1 MPMHRTR
8 TIIRP
13 RKNPKLW
20 EAAMKARDIMSKNVI
35 TVRRET
41 SVHEIAQ
48 LMTDKRISGV
58 PVVAE
63 DGTILGMVSESDLL
77 RRAEIG
83 TEPQRKWWLSFFSDP
98 DLLARQ
104 YRKTHG
110 LKAEDVM
117 SRPVV
122 TIDEDADL
130 SEIANTFEKRRVK
143 RLPVVRDGK
152 LVGIIS
158 RADIVKALSQS
169 KPQPEKPIK
178 SDAELEQALLA
189 KIREQD
195 WLDGTFLNVVV
206 QNGVVELNGFVPS
219 AEQRRALHVLVE
231 EMDGVQKIEDR
242 LVLGS
247 PSLRGV

>member
-1 MPMHRTR
+1 
-8 TIIRP
+8 
-13 RKNPKLW
+13 
-20 EAAMKARDIMSKNVI
+20 MKARDIMSKNVI
-35 TVRRET
+35 TVGRET
-41 SVHEIAQ
+41 SVHDIAQ
-48 LMTDKRISGV
+48 LMTSKRISGV

-63 DGTILGMVSESDLL
+63 DGTILGIVSESDLL
-77 RRAEIG
+77 RRAELG

-122 TIDEDADL
+122 TVDENADL
-130 SEIANTFEKRRVK
+130 GEIANTLERRRVK

-169 KPQPEKPIK
+169 EPQPGKRIS
-178 SDAELEQALLA
+178 SDTELEEALLA

-195 WLDGTFLNVVV
+195 WLDGSFLNVSV
-206 QNGVVELNGFVPS
+206 QNGVVELNGFIPS
-219 AEQRRALHVLVE
+219 AEQRRALHVLVDE
-231 EMDGVQKIEDR
+231 VDGVQGVEDR
-242 LVLGS
+242 LVIGS
-247 PSLRGV
+247 PTLRGV